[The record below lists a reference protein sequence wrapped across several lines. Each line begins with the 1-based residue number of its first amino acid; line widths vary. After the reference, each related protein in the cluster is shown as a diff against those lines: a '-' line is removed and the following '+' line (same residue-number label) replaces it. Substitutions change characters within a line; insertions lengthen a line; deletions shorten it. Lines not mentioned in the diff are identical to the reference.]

1 MPDLDPALLSKGYF
15 QGKSK
20 IYSKMNGQE
29 KVNRKFKQAAYNLS
43 NNQAFLD
50 ILEYMEVQRENA
62 LLHCVYDP
70 DNRDRWASHAE
81 MYDLFLSQAYEAISF
96 ARHGGDVNGNN
107 NT

>member
-1 MPDLDPALLSKGYF
+1 MHSLDPSLLSKGLF

-29 KVNRKFKQAAYNLS
+29 KVNRKFKQAVYNLS
-43 NNQAFLD
+43 DNQSFLD

-62 LLHCVYDP
+62 VLHCAYDAE
-70 DNRDRWASHAE
+70 NRDRWASHLE

-96 ARHGGDVNGNN
+96 ARHGGSADGNN